1 MVMKTNDDICEACGV
16 LAEVGTI
23 IKDGDDVVVIP
34 VEGDNE
40 ADARARQE
48 RYIEIA
54 KQACADVQVNSELQ
68 QAAEGVVLNTTLKFT
83 CTAEKMIFEMRARSV
98 R

>member
-48 RYIEIA
+48 RYIEIG

-68 QAAEGVVLNTTLKFT
+68 QAAEGVVLNTTLKFVIT
-83 CTAEKMIFEMRARSV
+83 SYSIHYTKLYDLC
-98 R
+98 

>member
-1 MVMKTNDDICEACGV
+1 MAVEHKEEVCEACGC

-23 IKDGDDVVVIP
+23 IRDGDDIVVIP

-48 RYIEIA
+48 RYIDVA
-54 KQACADVQVNSELQ
+54 KQACPDVLVSSELQ
-68 QAAEGVVLNTTLKFT
+68 TVEGGVVLNTTLQFT